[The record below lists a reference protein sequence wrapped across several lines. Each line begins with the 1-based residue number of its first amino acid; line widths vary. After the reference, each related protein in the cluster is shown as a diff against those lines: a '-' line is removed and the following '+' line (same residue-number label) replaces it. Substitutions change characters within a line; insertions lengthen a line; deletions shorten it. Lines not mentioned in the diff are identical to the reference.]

1 WARAG
6 SPGERLSATG
16 RSFARAEPCL
26 RRGDGAQVGAEPS
39 RMLAITQRT
48 AKKLQVAMGRQGRAG
63 RTAERG
69 MSPKRTRPA
78 VTARPGRATKR
89 IKPPRIAEI
98 VADGLRNRILSGA
111 LKDGDLLPKQEE
123 LMAEF
128 GVSPPCV
135 REAFRILETEGLVTV
150 QRGNVGGALIH
161 LPPPA
166 AAAYKFG
173 LVLQSR
179 KVSLLDLVDAMR
191 ALEPPCAAACAGRPD
206 RRRSVLPKLRKI
218 LDRSTA
224 EIDDPDAFIGLAR
237 TFHTELVATCGNQ
250 TMALVVG
257 ALEVLW
263 SAQVD
268 TLARDAAQH
277 GSFADPS
284 VRRTLAEEHERVYR
298 LVANADRLGA
308 EAAVRG

>member
-1 WARAG
+1 
-6 SPGERLSATG
+6 
-16 RSFARAEPCL
+16 
-26 RRGDGAQVGAEPS
+26 
-39 RMLAITQRT
+39 
-48 AKKLQVAMGRQGRAG
+48 
-63 RTAERG
+63 
-69 MSPKRTRPA
+69 MSPKKIRRPVVA
-78 VTARPGRATKR
+78 SPTSVRKR

-98 VADGLRNRILSGA
+98 VADGLRDRILSGA
-111 LKDGDLLPKQEE
+111 LRDGDLLPKQEE

-161 LPPPA
+161 LPRPA
-166 AAAYKFG
+166 TAAYMFG

-179 KVSLLDLVDAMR
+179 NVSLLDLVDAMR
-191 ALEPPCAAACAGRPD
+191 ALEPPCAAACATRRD
-206 RRRSVLPKLRKI
+206 RQRNVLPKLRKI
-218 LDRSTA
+218 IDRGA
-224 EIDDPDAFIGLAR
+224 AAIDDPDTFIGLAR
-237 TFHTELVATCGNQ
+237 RFHTELVAHCCNQ
-250 TMALVVG
+250 TMVLLVG

-277 GSFADPS
+277 GSFADPA

-298 LVANADRLGA
+298 LVAKGDARGA
-308 EAAVRG
+308 EEAIREHYASQRPAPRRHGFDTTAIVDATLLKRS